1 MSLVVAVPAALG
13 AAGAFGTASAVQ
25 HASAFAQ
32 TGGGRVEVG
41 GLARLL
47 HDPRWLLGV
56 GADGLGLGLLVVG
69 LTNGPVTIVQPL
81 QILGLLVALPVGA
94 ALGGPRPTWRAAC
107 AALVVV
113 VGLGTF
119 LALLGDPGEGRSPS
133 EATIVVLSAAF
144 LAAGGLAVFLTRDR
158 AAVVRAVVL
167 GGTSGAWFGLSAV
180 LLRAVD
186 LRWEAG
192 GLAAF
197 GRASGIIAVVC
208 LVVVG
213 ATALATGQLSFQM
226 GSLAAS
232 LPAQTIADPIVAVLL
247 GPSVLAEHIALS
259 RGRAAVHAV
268 ALVAV
273 IAGIWELA
281 RAEVGDGADRTRS
294 NGVSSH

>member
-25 HASAFAQ
+25 HATAFAQ

-47 HDPRWLLGV
+47 HDPRWLLGF
-56 GADGLGLGLLVVG
+56 GADALGFGLLVVA
-69 LTNGPVTIVQPL
+69 LTNGPVTLVQPL

-94 ALGGPRPTWRAAC
+94 ALGGPRPTRRAAC
-107 AALVVV
+107 AALAVV

-133 EATIVVLSAAF
+133 DATIVLLSAAF
-144 LAAGGLAVFLTRDR
+144 LAAGGLAALLTRHR
-158 AAVVRAVVL
+158 ATVVRAVVL

-197 GRASGIIAVVC
+197 GQLSGIAAVVC
-208 LVVVG
+208 LVIVG

-247 GPSVLAEHIALS
+247 GPSVLGEHVALS
-259 RGRAAVHAV
+259 GGRVVVHAV

-273 IAGIWELA
+273 VAGVRELA
-281 RAEVGDGADRTRS
+281 RAGVGDIADRSRS
-294 NGVSSH
+294 NGMSSH